1 MSIEP
6 SQARTVHI
14 RAVLP
19 PKPAPRVLTP
29 ALSMADEAAQV
40 RARTHRAWG
49 FITPV
54 GSRERSNENRIAE
67 AKRRRDE
74 MADRIADLL
83 GQGTPMTAPQIQR
96 HFAVSDNHTR
106 VVLTEMAKAGRVS
119 KHKGARGKCFW
130 ALAEGAS
137 E

>member
-6 SQARTVHI
+6 SQAHTVCI
-14 RAVLP
+14 RAAIP
-19 PKPAPRVLTP
+19 PKPEPVTLKPKITHEADA
-29 ALSMADEAAQV
+29 ALI
-40 RARTHRAWG
+40 RARTHKAWG

-83 GQGTPMTAPQIQR
+83 AKGVPMTAPQIQR

-106 VVLTEMAKAGRVS
+106 VVLSEMAKAGRVT
-119 KHKGARGKCFW
+119 KHKGPRGVFLW
-130 ALAEGAS
+130 AINERAI
-137 E
+137 

>member
-6 SQARTVHI
+6 SAAHTVHI
-14 RAVLP
+14 PAVLP
-19 PKPAPRVLTP
+19 PKPAPRVLAP
-29 ALSMADEAAQV
+29 NIPHEEDAKLI

-83 GQGTPMTAPQIQR
+83 AKGTPMTAPQIQA

-106 VVLTEMAKAGRVS
+106 VVLAEMHKAGRVS

-130 ALAEGAS
+130 ALAEGAA
-137 E
+137 

>member
-1 MSIEP
+1 MTIEP
-6 SQARTVHI
+6 TAARTVHI
-14 RAVLP
+14 RAALP
-19 PKPAPRVLTP
+19 PKPTPVALAPK
-29 ALSMADEAAQV
+29 LSMAEEAALI
-40 RARTHRAWG
+40 RARTHKAWG

-54 GSRERSNENRIAE
+54 GSREKSNENRIAE

-83 GQGTPMTAPQIQR
+83 AKGTPMTAPQIQH

-106 VVLTEMAKAGRVS
+106 VVLTEMHKAGRVA

-130 ALAEGAS
+130 ALADKGAK
-137 E
+137 

>member
-1 MSIEP
+1 MTIEP
-6 SQARTVHI
+6 SQAHTVCI

-19 PKPAPRVLTP
+19 PKPAPRVLAP
-29 ALSMADEAAQV
+29 NLSMSDEAKLI

-54 GSRERSNENRIAE
+54 GSREKANENRVAE

-83 GQGTPMTAPQIQR
+83 AKGTPMTAPQIQH

-106 VVLTEMAKAGRVS
+106 VVLTEMRRAGRVTGT
-119 KHKGARGKCFW
+119 KGPRGVFLW
-130 ALAEGAS
+130 AINEGAI
-137 E
+137 

>member
-1 MSIEP
+1 VTIEP
-6 SQARTVHI
+6 SQAHTVCI

-19 PKPAPRVLTP
+19 PKPAPRVLAP
-29 ALSMADEAAQV
+29 NLSMADEAKLI

-54 GSRERSNENRIAE
+54 GSREKANENRVAE

-83 GQGTPMTAPQIQR
+83 GQGTPMTAPQIQA

-106 VVLTEMAKAGRVS
+106 VVLSEMAKAGRVTGT
-119 KHKGARGKCFW
+119 KGPRGVFLW
-130 ALAEGAS
+130 AINERAI
-137 E
+137 

>member
-6 SQARTVHI
+6 SQARTVII
-14 RAVLP
+14 RSPIP
-19 PKPAPRVLTP
+19 PKPAPVT
-29 ALSMADEAAQV
+29 LSPKMTHDDDAKLIRE
-40 RARTHRAWG
+40 RARRTWG
-49 FITPV
+49 FFTASA
-54 GSRERSNENRIAE
+54 SRSDTNEKRSAE

-83 GQGTPMTAPQIQR
+83 AKGVPMTAPQIQR

-106 VVLTEMAKAGRVS
+106 VVLTEMAKAGRVT
-119 KHKGARGKCFW
+119 KHKGARGICLW

>member
-1 MSIEP
+1 MTIEP
-6 SQARTVHI
+6 SQAHTVCI

-19 PKPAPRVLTP
+19 PKPAPRVLAP
-29 ALSMADEAAQV
+29 KLSMSDEAKLI

-54 GSRERSNENRIAE
+54 GSREKANENRVAE

-83 GQGTPMTAPQIQR
+83 AKGTPMTAPQIQH

-106 VVLTEMAKAGRVS
+106 VVLTEMRRAGRVTGT
-119 KHKGARGKCFW
+119 KGPRGVFLW
-130 ALAEGAS
+130 AINEGAI
-137 E
+137 

>member
-6 SQARTVHI
+6 QHAHTVCI

-19 PKPAPRVLTP
+19 PKPAPVTLKPKITHEADA
-29 ALSMADEAAQV
+29 ALI
-40 RARTHRAWG
+40 RARTHKAWG

-83 GQGTPMTAPQIQR
+83 AKGTPMTAPQIQR

-106 VVLTEMAKAGRVS
+106 VVLSEMAKAGRVT
-119 KHKGARGKCFW
+119 KHKGPRGVFLW
-130 ALAEGAS
+130 AINERAI
-137 E
+137 